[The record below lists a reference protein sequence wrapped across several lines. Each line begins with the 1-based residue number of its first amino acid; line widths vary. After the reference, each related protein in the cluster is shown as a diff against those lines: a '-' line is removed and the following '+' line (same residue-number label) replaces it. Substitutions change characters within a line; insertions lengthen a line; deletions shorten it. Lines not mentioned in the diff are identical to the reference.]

1 MKNYCLIGKKLPH
14 SYSAKIHRERGF
26 DYSLKELDEDRLGE
40 FLLAKNYA
48 GLNVTVPYKSAVIKY
63 LDEIDPLAKKIG
75 AVNTIINDGGKLT
88 GYNTD
93 IFGLDFALKNA
104 DITLTHK
111 TVVIL
116 GSGGTGRT
124 AETLAKECG
133 AKKVYVVSRT
143 GGVNYEN
150 CYEVCR
156 DAEVVINCTPVGAY
170 PFDAVSPIDLSKFLK
185 LEAAF
190 DCTYNPTRT
199 EFILQAKN
207 LKIKNANG
215 LYMLVYQAL
224 AAEKLWSGLD
234 FTDADVIKLADK
246 IYADTRNIALVGMPG
261 AGKTVIA
268 KRLGEITGREVV
280 DTDEVILRN
289 YRITAAEMIERY
301 GEEYFRE
308 TESRIIDESCQ
319 RRGVIIAMGG
329 GSVLREE
336 NRKALMRNC
345 LVVWVRR
352 DLSLLDK
359 SGRPLSGTK
368 SVKSMYNERKPL
380 YESVCDRAIDN
391 DGTIDKAAE
400 EIAKL

>member
-1 MKNYCLIGKKLPH
+1 MKKYCLIGKKLPH

-104 DITLTHK
+104 DITLTDK

-170 PFDAVSPIDLSKFLK
+170 PFDAASPIDLSKFPTLK
-185 LEAAF
+185 AAF

-199 EFILQAKN
+199 EFILQATN

-215 LYMLVYQAL
+215 LCMLVYQAL

-234 FTDADVIKLADK
+234 FTDSDAIKLADK
-246 IYADTRNIALVGMPG
+246 IYADTRNVALVGMPG

-289 YRITAAEMIERY
+289 YKITAAEMIERY

-319 RRGVIIAMGG
+319 RRGVIIATGG

-359 SGRPLSGTK
+359 SDRPLSGTK
-368 SVKSMYNERKPL
+368 SVDTMYNERKPL
-380 YESVCDRAIDN
+380 YEGVCDRAIDN